1 MSPFSLLFFF
11 SDALGEREKAA
22 VSSTGFLLENGFF
35 LNNATIEHLAP
46 VYQLVRDHLT
56 MACDECFDKAFN
68 MDERLECDK
77 HCDIG
82 GPLTFNQLAAVYEDV
97 RARLV
102 GECYDYFAGSPL
114 SPLLYYK
121 QFLALGID
129 AGGSGERAEWN
140 LPMRLWLSQLSL
152 AVKKNI
158 AEFLARELFTADNK
172 FFRANEQSCL
182 VSANYCSRTYG
193 RRLVVEDYDYYADGL
208 KARILELE
216 LDLEQRECEVDVLS
230 RLLNDCKNRLSNTN
244 LDISDDI

>member
-1 MSPFSLLFFF
+1 MISFSLLFFF
-11 SDALGEREKAA
+11 SNALGKRDKESAA
-22 VSSTGFLLENGFF
+22 STGFLLENGFF
-35 LNNATIEHLAP
+35 LNNATIEQLAP
-46 VYQLVRDHLT
+46 IYQLLRNYLT

-97 RARLV
+97 CARLV
-102 GECYDYFAGSPL
+102 DECYEYCDGLPP

-129 AGGSGERAEWN
+129 TGGAGNRAEWN
-140 LPMRLWLSQLSL
+140 LPMRLWLSQLPL
-152 AVKKNI
+152 AVKEHI
-158 AEFLARELFTADNK
+158 AEFLAQELFTADNK

-182 VSANYCSRTYG
+182 VSADYCSRTYG

-208 KARILELE
+208 KVRILELE
-216 LDLEQRECEVDVLS
+216 GVLDERECEVEMLS
-230 RLLNDCKNRLSNTN
+230 RLLDDCKK
-244 LDISDDI
+244 